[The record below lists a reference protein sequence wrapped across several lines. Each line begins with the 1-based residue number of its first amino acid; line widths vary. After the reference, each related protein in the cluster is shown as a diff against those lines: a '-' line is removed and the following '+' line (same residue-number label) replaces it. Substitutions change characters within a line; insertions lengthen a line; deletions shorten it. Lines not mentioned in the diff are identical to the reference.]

1 VTEKVPNHP
10 PRRAF
15 RRASLSRP
23 IVIGA
28 CLTAHL
34 SLAASAPAGN
44 SAAGN
49 LFLPPSAFRPALA
62 GYTYRFPYDHG
73 SHDEFRTE
81 WWYYTGHLSTAQGRR
96 FGYQLTFFRR
106 GVEQPSAQSNPSRWA
121 MRHLY
126 LAHLVLSDQDRS
138 RFRYAEKVSRA
149 GIGKAGAE
157 TGRLHVWIDRWSADA
172 PASDRERQHLRAS
185 AEDFSLDLIVT
196 PEKPPIIHGKAG
208 VSRKGQALEQASHYY
223 SLTRL
228 ATTGTLA
235 VEGEIMKV
243 AGTSWMD
250 HEFGSGDLRSDQ
262 VGWDWFSFQ
271 LDNRTELMFYR
282 LRRADGTADPA
293 SSGTLILPDGRSQ
306 HLLLSDVRIAPL
318 DHWTSGA
325 SGARYPSRWRFSVP
339 TAGLILD
346 VTPGLLNQELITKRS
361 TQVTYW
367 EGAVAI
373 AGTLREVP
381 IAGLG
386 YVELTGYAERFRQK
400 L

>member
-1 VTEKVPNHP
+1 V
-10 PRRAF
+10 
-15 RRASLSRP
+15 
-23 IVIGA
+23 
-28 CLTAHL
+28 
-34 SLAASAPAGN
+34 
-44 SAAGN
+44 
-49 LFLPPSAFRPALA
+49 
-62 GYTYRFPYDHG
+62 D
-73 SHDEFRTE
+73 
-81 WWYYTGHLSTAQGRR
+81 
-96 FGYQLTFFRR
+96 
-106 GVEQPSAQSNPSRWA
+106 QPSVNSNPSRWA

-126 LAHLVLSDQDRS
+126 LAHLALSDHERS

-157 TGRLHVWIDRWSADA
+157 TGRLHVWIDRWSADT
-172 PASDRERQHLRAS
+172 PSSEQDRHYLRAS
-185 AEDFSLDLIVT
+185 AEDFSLDLTVT
-196 PEKPPIIHGKAG
+196 SEKSPIIHGRAG
-208 VSRKGQALEQASHYY
+208 VSRKGRAVEQASHYY

-228 ATTGTLA
+228 ATTGTLV
-235 VEGEIMKV
+235 VEGEIMEV
-243 AGTSWMD
+243 EGTSWMD
-250 HEFGSGDLRSDQ
+250 HEFGSGDLGADQ

-306 HLLLSDVRIAPL
+306 HLLLSDVRIEPL
-318 DHWTSGA
+318 DYWTSGA

-339 TAGLILD
+339 TAGLTLD
-346 VTPGLLNQELITKRS
+346 VTPRLPNQELITQRS

-367 EGAVAI
+367 EGAVEI
-373 AGTLREVP
+373 AGALREAP